1 MRKTAL
7 PGWDVR
13 DWSRVTG
20 RVSELNLC
28 FVMTYLS
35 FIKYLPDSL
44 VNKRGSRDKQ
54 VSGQTIVGK

>member
-1 MRKTAL
+1 M
-7 PGWDVR
+7 
-13 DWSRVTG
+13 G

-44 VNKRGSRDKQ
+44 VNKRGSREKQ
-54 VSGQTIVGK
+54 VSGQKIVGK